1 MACYLQI
8 SRGAKSIKYSF
19 PAPSTVTTVTTSEIL
34 NNVTLSNERIDSMYP
49 QGVITTD
56 QVTWRGSAGLSPSLS
71 ATNLASAERQ
81 NKDAFWA
88 GLLYGITAALAVPY
102 FLEFYKAW
110 QEVRNGGETEIPA
123 GKVGDGIR
131 NDHE

>member
-1 MACYLQI
+1 V
-8 SRGAKSIKYSF
+8 KYSF

-56 QVTWRGSAGLSPSLS
+56 QVTWHGSAGLNPSLS

-110 QEVRNGGETEIPA
+110 QEERATVKRKSQPEN
-123 GKVGDGIR
+123 
-131 NDHE
+131 